1 MEERRRT
8 IRRVTEDRRKGE
20 RRVRQVPVDIER
32 RVTGD
37 RRKAERRAL
46 ADRRAG

>member
-8 IRRVTEDRRKGE
+8 IRRVTEDRRMGE
-20 RRVRQVPVDIER
+20 RRAMQVPVDIER

-37 RRKAERRAL
+37 RRRAERRVL
-46 ADRRAG
+46 VDRREG